1 MGTVNLR
8 LYDIFRKDLKL
19 QEAEAKELVEVIHEV
34 VKEEVADKHKHIEQ
48 IVQKDIKHIA
58 EHMDQEFGRMRE
70 YMRQEFSHLDTKFA
84 TKEELANLKADLSKT
99 IYFTSLAQLIAIIAS
114 VISLVLILKK

>member
-1 MGTVNLR
+1 MSTVHIR
-8 LYDIFRKDLKL
+8 LYDILRRDLKL
-19 QEAEAKELVEVIHEV
+19 QEVQAKEVVEVIHDV

-48 IVQKDIKHIA
+48 IMQKDLKLFA
-58 EHMDQEFGRMRE
+58 ERMDNEFGHMRE
-70 YMRQEFSHLDTKFA
+70 YMRQEFARLDTKFA

-99 IYFTSLAQLIAIIAS
+99 IYFTSLTQLIAIIAS